1 MSQCYRSLSDLAGPV
16 FGTWKKLRV
25 YFYTRLKMYFLMIS
39 LAATSNASAMPKQN
53 APRPL
58 NADFKPMNSTALRKR
73 WVRNDNRN
81 GDCVLLPRTWP
92 KEWEH
97 VLVMVLT
104 KLQSLELTSWSISQ
118 FDWLVYEPSHLP
130 TSIWQVLISSP
141 ALRTTEAVFHLHYI
155 SYLPNIKWRDKHT
168 QET

>member
-73 WVRNDNRN
+73 WVRNDNRH

-97 VLVMVLT
+97 VFSDGFNQTTKPGTNVLVHQPVWLT
-104 KLQSLELTSWSISQ
+104 GVWTLPPPNQHLTGAHFKPCIKDNRGCVSL
-118 FDWLVYEPSHLP
+118 
-130 TSIWQVLISSP
+130 
-141 ALRTTEAVFHLHYI
+141 ALH
-155 SYLPNIKWRDKHT
+155 
-168 QET
+168 